1 MKSGISSLPI
11 YTPISTL
18 GSGSFGTVIEAY
30 DQTNDMRV
38 AIKRTHKVTEELS
51 REYEILEE
59 LKNCKFI
66 VKLLNTFY
74 TEDSKG
80 KCIQNLVFEYIPQSL
95 ENLIKSFRDK
105 NESIPIEKI
114 KKIRQYFLNGNN
126 QVHKLFPGH
135 HDIKPDNILIS

>member
-30 DQTNDMRV
+30 DQTNDIRV

-114 KKIRQYFLNGNN
+114 KKISREIICALDYCHSKNI
-126 QVHKLFPGH
+126 VH